1 MPNLIE
7 EVEKKRKEAVNF
19 IAQRRNTDMEVKETG
34 NVRKTDLCNETEW
47 KLIVRQMLTMEM

>member
-1 MPNLIE
+1 
-7 EVEKKRKEAVNF
+7 
-19 IAQRRNTDMEVKETG
+19 MEVKETG